1 MEAAAIRAPR
11 SIVGPV
17 VVLSGLALGYSDP
30 ARALEFCKPGKGA
43 SYTLPAGETHEGD
56 LYTAGQSISIAGTQH
71 GDLVGVAGTITV
83 MGDLEG
89 DLMVWG
95 ELVNVLG
102 RVGDSARIAGKTV
115 VIEGTIE
122 GDVLIF
128 AQTVSVGPN
137 ALIDGDAV
145 VVAQILTVE
154 GRVAGRLKSSGQT
167 TTLTGSVGSIDATVG
182 EFRLQGQV
190 ERDANITCDTLNVDP
205 ASRVGG
211 NLIYTSRQPL
221 EGLDGMGVAAG
232 KVEFVEKTEDDEE
245 SDGGWS
251 VGSVVWILIK
261 LAAALIVGCVLI
273 AIFQRQA
280 PAIEKAIAGD
290 ALPSLGVGFVLTMVL
305 PVAAVIVCFL
315 IVTIPLA
322 AATFTLWLIGLYVA
336 KLPVAMWLGRRVLRA
351 AGSRDASPYVG
362 LVVGLV
368 VLYLAF
374 EIPFLI
380 GFLTYWATA
389 FLGFG
394 AMFLGIRAYRQGP
407 SVASAPAVASSP

>member
-1 MEAAAIRAPR
+1 
-11 SIVGPV
+11 
-17 VVLSGLALGYSDP
+17 
-30 ARALEFCKPGKGA
+30 
-43 SYTLPAGETHEGD
+43 
-56 LYTAGQSISIAGTQH
+56 
-71 GDLVGVAGTITV
+71 
-83 MGDLEG
+83 
-89 DLMVWG
+89 MVWG

-211 NLIYTSRQPL
+211 DLIYTSRQPL